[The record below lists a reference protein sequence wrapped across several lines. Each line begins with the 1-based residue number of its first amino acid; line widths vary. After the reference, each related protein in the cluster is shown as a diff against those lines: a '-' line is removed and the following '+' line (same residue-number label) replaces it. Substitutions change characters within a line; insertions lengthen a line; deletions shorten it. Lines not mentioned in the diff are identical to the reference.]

1 VEIVMRS
8 PWNPFGALLLAGLS
22 LASVVGA
29 AAPPG
34 KEPEVTTVGAPSP
47 TLSLAEIAK
56 LDALVHAHPELG
68 IRFPMASPTRAPF
81 VAPTATVTPLSEL
94 RSESLRL
101 PAAGPRD
108 LRKADGPGLLE
119 TYPVESVIGGV
130 LKRLSIDGAAHPR
143 PAVQP

>member
-8 PWNPFGALLLAGLS
+8 PWNPFGALLLVGLS

-29 AAPPG
+29 AAPPV
-34 KEPEVTTVGAPSP
+34 KEAEVTTVGAPSS

-68 IRFPMASPTRAPF
+68 IRFPMASQARAPF
-81 VAPTATVTPLSEL
+81 VAPTATVMPITALQ
-94 RSESLRL
+94 SESLRL
-101 PAAGPRD
+101 PAVGPRD
-108 LRKADGPGLLE
+108 RRMADGTGLLE

-130 LKRLSIDGAAHPR
+130 LKRLSIDGVAHPR